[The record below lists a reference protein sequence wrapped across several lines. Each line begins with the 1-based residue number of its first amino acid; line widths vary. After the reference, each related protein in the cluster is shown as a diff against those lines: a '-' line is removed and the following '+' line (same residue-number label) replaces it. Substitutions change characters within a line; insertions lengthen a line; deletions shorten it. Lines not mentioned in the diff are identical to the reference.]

1 MTAVLIVPVMFAT
14 TGNGSWMAYAFG
26 MIMLLFVALCLNEFA
41 KRSTTSGSMYAY
53 VTRGMGSVGGGLTG
67 WCLIWAYLFIGLAG
81 LTGFTNF
88 AEVLLGMMGV
98 PASMLSSLWMSLL
111 CCAVCLGISY
121 ILAFK
126 DVRLSAVLMLVLE
139 AVSIALIV
147 ALAFIVLFHKGF
159 PIDHDQLT
167 MKGTSFSQLGF
178 GVVVAIFSLVGFEA
192 ATAFGDEAKA
202 PLVNIPKAVIWS
214 LILTGAFFVFITYM
228 EVYGTRGNSTTLDQL
243 TAPLN
248 TLATQY
254 HVGWLGVPVSI
265 GAMVS
270 FFSLNL
276 SCMNSGARVMYKM
289 GSHKVFHE
297 AVGQT
302 HSKNAT
308 PHVAATVV
316 AIMMGV
322 VITGMFIWHNN
333 DTDLFGY
340 VGTFGAFGFLGAYYL
355 VSIAAPMYL
364 KKIGELQPKHIVV
377 SAIAVLLLTV
387 PAIGSVYTN
396 PPLTA
401 PVKYFVYIFLSY
413 FVVGLVMCLMQRG
426 RSSEVMESV
435 TKDLELPAHGSAALP
450 AEQTSA

>member
-1 MTAVLIVPVMFAT
+1 
-14 TGNGSWMAYAFG
+14 
-26 MIMLLFVALCLNEFA
+26 
-41 KRSTTSGSMYAY
+41 
-53 VTRGMGSVGGGLTG
+53 
-67 WCLIWAYLFIGLAG
+67 
-81 LTGFTNF
+81 
-88 AEVLLGMMGV
+88 
-98 PASMLSSLWMSLL
+98 
-111 CCAVCLGISY
+111 
-121 ILAFK
+121 
-126 DVRLSAVLMLVLE
+126 
-139 AVSIALIV
+139 
-147 ALAFIVLFHKGF
+147 
-159 PIDHDQLT
+159 
-167 MKGTSFSQLGF
+167 
-178 GVVVAIFSLVGFEA
+178 
-192 ATAFGDEAKA
+192 
-202 PLVNIPKAVIWS
+202 
-214 LILTGAFFVFITYM
+214 
-228 EVYGTRGNSTTLDQL
+228 
-243 TAPLN
+243 
-248 TLATQY
+248 
-254 HVGWLGVPVSI
+254 
-265 GAMVS
+265 
-270 FFSLNL
+270 
-276 SCMNSGARVMYKM
+276 MYKM